1 MSAAGQTAKRA
12 FLRTAKASGLF
23 RRSMGSAWR
32 NERLLI
38 LCYHGISLADEH
50 LWNPGLYID
59 RATFRSRMQL
69 LRDSNCRVLPLDE
82 ALVRLEN
89 GTLPPRSVVLT
100 FDDGSY
106 DMYALAV
113 PVLREF
119 QFPATVYLTTYYC
132 RNQMPVFDTI
142 CSYLIWKGRGKTLGL
157 AGILPEAGSIYLAG
171 DTEWRNLFL
180 RIWHHVR
187 DTKMSAVAKDEL
199 AEQLATGLGI
209 DYAEIRRRRL
219 LYIMAA
225 EEAAEIARQGFSLE
239 LHTHRHLTPR
249 NRDPFLREIRENAA
263 QITEITSGQTVP
275 RHFCYPSGD
284 YLPEF
289 AGWLR
294 ELGVRS
300 ATTCDPG
307 LMARD
312 TDSML
317 IPRLL
322 DAPSVSE
329 VDMESW
335 LAGFTPWLRWRT
347 GRSAKVHNPYALSDP
362 RQL

>member
-1 MSAAGQTAKRA
+1 M
-12 FLRTAKASGLF
+12 RTAKAGGLF
-23 RRSMGSAWR
+23 RRSMASTWR

-38 LCYHGISLADEH
+38 LCYHGISLEDEH

-59 RATFRSRMQL
+59 RATFRARMQM
-69 LRDSNCRVLPLDE
+69 LRDSRSNILPLDE
-82 ALVRLEN
+82 ALVRLER
-89 GTLPPRSVVLT
+89 GTLPPRSVALT
-100 FDDGSY
+100 FDDGSH
-106 DMYALAV
+106 DMCALAV
-113 PVLREF
+113 PILREF

-132 RNQMPVFDTI
+132 RHQLPVFDTI
-142 CSYLIWKGRGKTLGL
+142 CSYLIWKSRGKTLL
-157 AGILPEAGSIYLAG
+157 LDGILPEGGTIHLAG
-171 DTEWRNLFL
+171 DAEWRNVFQ
-180 RIWHHVR
+180 RIWRHVR
-187 DTKMSAVAKDEL
+187 VEKMSAAAKDDL
-199 AEQLATGLGI
+199 AEQLATRLGI

-219 LYIMAA
+219 LYIMNA
-225 EEAAEIARQGFSLE
+225 EEASAIARQGISLE
-239 LHTHRHLTPR
+239 LHTHRHMVPR
-249 NRDPFLREIRENAA
+249 NRDLFMREIRDNEAEICN
-263 QITEITSGQTVP
+263 ITGGQTVP

-289 AGWLR
+289 GGWLR

-300 ATTCDPG
+300 AATCDAG
-307 LMARD
+307 LVSRAD
-312 TDSML
+312 DPML

-347 GRSAKVHNPYALSDP
+347 GHSAKMNNPYFVSDP